1 MNGTIK
7 MLLAGFALVSM
18 EAGAAT
24 ASSEGTQP
32 VGVLVYSLH
41 QSGNSYD
48 CRKAYIHPAAVEIWR
63 TEKASTS
70 TFYTFKS
77 SCPVQAVAEGILIEF
92 HTLHRAQGSITHSNG
107 GSFLYGGSELDFRAD
122 LRNRR

>member
-32 VGVLVYSLH
+32 IGVLVYTLH
-41 QSGNSYD
+41 GSNTLR
-48 CRKAYIHPAAVEIWR
+48 CEKAYINPASVQVWKSV
-63 TEKASTS
+63 KASTS
-70 TFYTFKS
+70 GFTFDS
-77 SCPVQAVAEGILIEF
+77 SCPTQATVEGIMLDF
-92 HTLHRAQGSITHSNG
+92 HALHRSPSGGSHTHGG

>member
-1 MNGTIK
+1 MNGIIK

-41 QSGNSYD
+41 GSNPLR
-48 CRKAYIHPAAVEIWR
+48 CEKAYINPASVEVWKAV
-63 TEKASTS
+63 KASPS
-70 TFYTFKS
+70 RYTFEA
-77 SCPVQAVAEGILIEF
+77 SCPVQAVAEGIMIDF
-92 HTLHRAQGSITHSNG
+92 HTLHRSSDSGSFSHG
-107 GSFLYGGSELDFRAD
+107 RGSFLYGGSELDFRAD